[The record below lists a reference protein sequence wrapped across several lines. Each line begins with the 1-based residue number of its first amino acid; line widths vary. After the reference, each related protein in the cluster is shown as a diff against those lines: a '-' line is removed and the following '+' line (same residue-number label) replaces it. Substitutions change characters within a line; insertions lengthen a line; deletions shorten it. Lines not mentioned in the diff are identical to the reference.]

1 MFVRRFSLRDFR
13 SWDSL
18 TLDLTPGTTVFLGSN
33 GHGKTNVLESLGYL
47 STLSSH
53 RVSTDAPMI
62 RSGSASA
69 FAGATVVNNGRELT
83 IDVEL
88 IEGKSNRARINQ
100 SPTRRPREVLG
111 ILQSVMFAPEDL
123 SLVRGDPGD
132 RRRYLDEL
140 LTSRIPRMA
149 AVRADYDKVLRQ
161 RSALLKTAGA
171 ALRRGSRGGESDNVL
186 STLEVWDGHLAAH
199 GAQLLA
205 GRLELVHDLAPHL
218 AESYRSI
225 APESRPASIRY
236 KSSLGSSLDPEFTDP
251 ARNSGIDDVAYLE
264 ERFHLELAQM
274 RSKEIDRGV
283 CLVGPHRDDL
293 ELVLGDSP
301 AKGFAS
307 HGESWSFALSLR
319 LAGFALL
326 RADGSDPV
334 LMLDDVF
341 AELDRRRR
349 RALATVAATAE
360 QVLITAAVP
369 EDVPDELEAAK
380 FGVEASDTGDGR
392 ISRIVPVGSTDQEV
406 EFDD

>member
-1 MFVRRFSLRDFR
+1 
-13 SWDSL
+13 
-18 TLDLTPGTTVFLGSN
+18 
-33 GHGKTNVLESLGYL
+33 
-47 STLSSH
+47 
-53 RVSTDAPMI
+53 MI

-205 GRLELVHDLAPHL
+205 GRLELVHDSGAASGGVVSFHRTRIP
-218 AESYRSI
+218 AGVDSI
-225 APESRPASIRY
+225 QEQ
-236 KSSLGSSLDPEFTDP
+236 
-251 ARNSGIDDVAYLE
+251 SGV
-264 ERFHLELAQM
+264 
-274 RSKEIDRGV
+274 
-283 CLVGPHRDDL
+283 LVG
-293 ELVLGDSP
+293 
-301 AKGFAS
+301 
-307 HGESWSFALSLR
+307 
-319 LAGFALL
+319 
-326 RADGSDPV
+326 
-334 LMLDDVF
+334 
-341 AELDRRRR
+341 
-349 RALATVAATAE
+349 
-360 QVLITAAVP
+360 
-369 EDVPDELEAAK
+369 
-380 FGVEASDTGDGR
+380 
-392 ISRIVPVGSTDQEV
+392 SRIHRSCKDFPVSTTLHTSRRDSISNWRR
-406 EFDD
+406 